1 MCTSDKNWGYMVI
14 INDFGFLTWSMHKYA
29 HTPYKLNY
37 IITWPICFSQWIFI
51 LSSPPAN
58 HKIDIWNSK
67 TILRAW
73 NRHSIYWYWV
83 CTFLRQELL
92 IGLSLSY
99 SKWGFKTTL
108 HDILWYRNQI
118 CKFIYCKC
126 YQIYGSRCIQMKSFA
141 FFIFH
146 AIS

>member
-1 MCTSDKNWGYMVI
+1 MVI

-58 HKIDIWNSK
+58 HKIDIYNTK

-92 IGLSLSY
+92 IGLNLSY
-99 SKWGFKTTL
+99 SKWYFRKLCITWF
-108 HDILWYRNQI
+108 DIEIIYVNVYSENVTKFYVLFYTISANLAGQFFPTVLWG
-118 CKFIYCKC
+118 C
-126 YQIYGSRCIQMKSFA
+126 YFVVNT
-141 FFIFH
+141 
-146 AIS
+146 

>member
-58 HKIDIWNSK
+58 HKIDICNTK

-73 NRHSIYWYWV
+73 NRHPIYWYWV

-92 IGLSLSY
+92 IGLNLSY
-99 SKWGFKTTL
+99 SKWYFKKLCMTVF
-108 HDILWYRNQI
+108 DIEIIYVNGYIENVTKYR
-118 CKFIYCKC
+118 
-126 YQIYGSRCIQMKSFA
+126 SRCIQMKSFY
-141 FFIFH
+141 
-146 AIS
+146 